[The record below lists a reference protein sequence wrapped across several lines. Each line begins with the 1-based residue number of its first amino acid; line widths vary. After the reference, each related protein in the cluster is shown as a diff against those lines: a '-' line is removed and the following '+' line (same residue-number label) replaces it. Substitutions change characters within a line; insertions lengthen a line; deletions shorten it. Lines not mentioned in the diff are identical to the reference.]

1 MYFVVLLNC
10 FLVLILF
17 NCFSY
22 VQQKAREEREAKRS
36 MIDPRHEHII
46 NTVAESLALS
56 TEEVTESLLEGNQVQ
71 LMVEVQSL
79 ILLFGLP
86 LVPEVFF
93 RCEERRERNG
103 ERKPLV
109 AGDVNLAIML

>member
-1 MYFVVLLNC
+1 MFLELTPGQVFVFSTVAIILLSVADT
-10 FLVLILF
+10 L
-17 NCFSY
+17 CFSC

-79 ILLFGLP
+79 NLLFGYPGPRGFL
-86 LVPEVFF
+86 L
-93 RCEERRERNG
+93 
-103 ERKPLV
+103 L
-109 AGDVNLAIML
+109 